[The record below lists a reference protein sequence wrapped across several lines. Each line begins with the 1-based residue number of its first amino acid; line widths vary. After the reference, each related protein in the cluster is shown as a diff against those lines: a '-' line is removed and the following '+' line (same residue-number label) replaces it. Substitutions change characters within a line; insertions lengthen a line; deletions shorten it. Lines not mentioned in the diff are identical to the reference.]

1 MTKSDITLT
10 IHRGTHEIGGSC
22 VELRTAEAKM
32 LIDFGLP
39 LDYDKRTPEEQEQIR
54 RVAAEW
60 CKGVDALFLSHAH
73 TDHYG
78 LFDLLPEGTPVYA
91 TEETFAMLSLDGIL
105 GKDPAMHLK
114 KCPMRGYQP
123 YEMSGLA
130 VTAYP
135 IDHSAYGACAL
146 LFEAEGKRVLYSG
159 DVRLHGVK
167 GILYKHLPCEVD
179 YMLLEGTNIAREQQ
193 HPTERTIE
201 EQFIDAFDDAPYAL
215 HLVWSSSKNIDRI
228 CALFR
233 ACLRRGKTLV
243 VDPYTANVLAAVTTL
258 NPKIPSATT
267 SAQIKVYFPP
277 RLTKRLTERDQRQYI
292 YSLNPRENKVTY
304 TDISATPERYVM
316 LVRPSVVE
324 FLQKIEAKQIR
335 FVKSIWS
342 GYWDEPQIARFRQ
355 WIEANCEQLPDIHSS
370 GHADIASLQHI
381 VEFVNPKHLVPIHT
395 DSPERFAELFPDSKI
410 ILPNDHEVIDL

>member
-1 MTKSDITLT
+1 MTLT

-22 VELRTAEAKM
+22 VELCTTEAKI
-32 LIDFGLP
+32 LIDFGMP

-54 RVAAEW
+54 RDAAEW

-73 TDHYG
+73 ADHYG

-123 YEMSGLA
+123 YEFSGLT
-130 VTAYP
+130 VTAYS

-146 LFEAEGKRVLYSG
+146 LFETEGKRVLYSG

-167 GILYKHLPCEVD
+167 GKLYKYLPREVD
-179 YMLLEGTNIAREQQ
+179 YLLLEGTNIAREQ
-193 HPTERTIE
+193 HNITEQDVE
-201 EQFIDAFDDAPYAL
+201 NEFIKTFDDAPYAL
-215 HLVWSSSKNIDRI
+215 NLVWCSSKNIDRI

-233 ACLRRGKTLV
+233 ACRRRGKTLV
-243 VDPYTANVLAAVTTL
+243 VDPYTANVLAAVAKI

-267 SAQIKVYFPP
+267 TEQIKVYFPP
-277 RLTKRLTERDQRQYI
+277 RLTTRLTDRDQRRYI
-292 YSLNPRENKVTY
+292 YSLNPRENKITY
-304 TDISATPERYVM
+304 TEISTTPERYVM

-324 FLQKIEAKQIR
+324 FLQKIDAPQIR
-335 FVKSIWS
+335 FIKSIWS
-342 GYWDEPQIARFRQ
+342 GYWDEPNTERFRH
-355 WIEANCEQLPDIHSS
+355 WVEANCEQLPDIHSS
-370 GHADIASLQHI
+370 GHADIASLQRI
-381 VEFVNPKHLVPIHT
+381 VKFVQPKHLVPIHT
-395 DSPERFAELFPDSKI
+395 DSPNRFAELFPDSSI
-410 ILPNDHEVIDL
+410 ISSNDNEVMNI